1 MILHDEHI
9 FQILKIMTTQIY
21 KLQEYQ
27 DYQKACNPS
36 VLDLMRVG
44 ASHPNQ
50 TVVPQYL
57 QTKNVQN
64 TANNAK
70 VVKDKV
76 YDILHIFSH
85 DNIL

>member
-1 MILHDEHI
+1 
-9 FQILKIMTTQIY
+9 MTTQIY

-85 DNIL
+85 DKI